1 MGLLPFEQIK
11 REVLV
16 KREAETDVKY
26 GCHPHERPAA
36 ELVQYGVINLN
47 KPKGPTSH
55 MASAYVQKILHVE
68 KAGHGGSLD
77 PGVTGILPVAT
88 GRATRIVQALLTAGK
103 EYVCIMHLH
112 KPVEQAELEKALKE
126 FTGKITQMPPVK
138 SAVVRKERER
148 EVYYL
153 DILEI
158 DDQDVLFRMGSQAG
172 TYVRKLCHDVG
183 KRLKVGAHM
192 AELIRTKAGPFK
204 EKDWVSLQDLED
216 AYAFWKEDNNE
227 KFLRHCIKPVEF
239 AASHLPKLWVQ
250 DSAVDTICHGA
261 SLNVPG
267 IVKLESGIDKDAL
280 VAVLS
285 LKDELVA
292 MGSAVMTSEQ
302 MMKEQ
307 KGFAVK
313 INKVFMLPGTYPKQT
328 VKKIQQSL

>member
-1 MGLLPFEQIK
+1 MGLLPFEKIK
-11 REVLV
+11 REILV
-16 KREAETDVKY
+16 KREAETDSKS
-26 GCHPHERPAA
+26 GCNPYERKIRDLI
-36 ELVQYGVINLN
+36 EYGVIDLN

-55 MASAYVQKILHVE
+55 MVSGYVQKVLHIE

-77 PGVTGILPVAT
+77 PGVTGVLPVAT
-88 GRATRIVQALLTAGK
+88 ERATRIVQALLTAGK

-112 KPVEQAELEKALKE
+112 KPVEQADLERALKE
-126 FTGKITQMPPVK
+126 FVGKITQMPPVK

-158 DDQDVLFRMGSQAG
+158 DGQDVLFRMGSQAG

-192 AELIRTKAGPFK
+192 AELIRTKAGPFT

-216 AYAFWKEDNNE
+216 AFAFWSEEGNE
-227 KFLRHCIKPVEF
+227 KFLRHCIRPVEF
-239 AASHLPKLWVQ
+239 AVQHLPKVWIQ
-250 DSAVDTICHGA
+250 DSAVDTVCHGA

-267 IVKLESGIDKDAL
+267 VVKINSEIDRDDI
-280 VAVLS
+280 VAVMS

-292 MGSAVMTSEQ
+292 LGVAVMTTEQ
-302 MMKEQ
+302 VMTEN
-307 KGFAVK
+307 KGLCVK
-313 INKVFMLPGTYPKQT
+313 IDKVFMLPGTYPKQ
-328 VKKIQQSL
+328 K

>member
-1 MGLLPFEQIK
+1 MSLLPFEQIK

-16 KREAETDVKY
+16 KREAETNPKF
-26 GCHPHERPAA
+26 GCNPFERKIPDLI
-36 ELVQYGVINLN
+36 EFGVINLN

-55 MASAYVQKILHVE
+55 MVSAYVQKILQID

-77 PGVTGILPVAT
+77 PGVTGVLPVAM
-88 GRATRIVQALLTAGK
+88 GSATRVVQALLTAGK

-112 KPVEQAELEKALKE
+112 YDVERADLEKALKE
-126 FTGKITQMPPVK
+126 FTGKIMQMPPVK

-158 DDQDVLFRMGSQAG
+158 DGKDVLFRMGSQAG

-192 AELIRTKAGPFK
+192 AELIRTKAGPFT

-216 AYAFWKEDNNE
+216 AFVFWKDGNE

-239 AASHLPKLWVQ
+239 AVQHLAKVWVQ

-267 IVKLESGIDKDAL
+267 IVKIETGIDKDDN
-280 VAVLS
+280 VAVLT
-285 LKDELVA
+285 LKGELVA
-292 MGSAVMTSEQ
+292 LGTAVMTTEQ
-302 MMKEQ
+302 VMTEQ
-307 KGFAVK
+307 KGFAVR
-313 INKVFMLPGTYPKQT
+313 ISKVFMLPGTYPK
-328 VKKIQQSL
+328 S

>member
-1 MGLLPFEQIK
+1 MGLLPFERTK

-16 KREAETDVKY
+16 KLEAETDPKY
-26 GCHPHERPAA
+26 GCNPDERKV
-36 ELVQYGVINLN
+36 EDLIQYGVINLN

-55 MASAYVQKILHVE
+55 MCSDYVQKILHVD

-77 PGVTGILPVAT
+77 PGVTGVLPVAT
-88 GRATRIVQALLTAGK
+88 GRATRVVQALLTAGK

-112 KPVEQAELEKALKE
+112 KPVEREELEKALKE
-126 FTGKITQMPPVK
+126 FVGKIMQMPPVK

-158 DDQDVLFRMGSQAG
+158 DGQDVFFRMGSQAG

-192 AELIRTKAGPFK
+192 AELIRTKAGPFT
-204 EKDWVSLQDLED
+204 EKGWVSLQDLED
-216 AYAFWKEDNNE
+216 AYAFWKEGND

-239 AASHLPKLWVQ
+239 AIQHLPKIWIQ
-250 DSAVDTICHGA
+250 DSAIDTVCHGA

-267 IVKLESGIDKDAL
+267 IVKMNSGIDKDDI

-292 MGSAVMTSEQ
+292 LGISVMTSEQ
-302 MMKEQ
+302 VMTEK
-307 KGFAVK
+307 KGLCVK
-313 INKVFMLPGTYPKQT
+313 ISKVFMLPSTYPKQKI
-328 VKKIQQSL
+328 VKSE